1 MPIVVKNTLDQIRNA
16 VGGMDDRIVKAKR
29 LAELIRRL
37 GDYRWVGIYDVGK
50 ATVSIL
56 GYSGPGSPE
65 FATFPITKGLNG
77 AAIKDKRAVIVGDVR
92 KDKRYLT
99 AFGNTLSEM
108 IVPVLDPSGERVIG
122 TVDVESEQANAFSE
136 SDRQMIDQ
144 CAQAAL
150 PLWLVSSSR

>member
-1 MPIVVKNTLDQIRNA
+1 MPIVMKNVLDQIREA
-16 VGGMDDRIVKAKR
+16 AGGADDRIVKAKR
-29 LAELIRRL
+29 LAELIRKL

-77 AAIKDKRAVIVGDVR
+77 AAIKEKKAVIVGDVR

-122 TVDVESEQANAFSE
+122 TVDVESERANAFS
-136 SDRQMIDQ
+136 DRDREMIDQ

-150 PLWLVSSSR
+150 PLWLLK